1 MSVIAAKILQMATMC
16 DTIIKMWIMRGS
28 GLSAVCAFTIQN
40 GVSNPRTSVYI
51 GLHHRIHG
59 RRKCLVRFCDL
70 ANIFHKYKRDK
81 SEDAAMCVRIL
92 TDAILDDVSLSLIG
106 ML

>member
-1 MSVIAAKILQMATMC
+1 M
-16 DTIIKMWIMRGS
+16 
-28 GLSAVCAFTIQN
+28 
-40 GVSNPRTSVYI
+40 
-51 GLHHRIHG
+51 
-59 RRKCLVRFCDL
+59 RFCDL